1 MKRRSVSTMCNVLAM
16 LAIFIGLG
24 NEMAQASPRGEGMS
38 IELEIRAWMPT
49 LSASIQSS
57 ETSTIGDEVDLESTL
72 GVDTR
77 QNFLWPK
84 VTLHFADR
92 HRLSVS
98 YLNMRY
104 SGDKIVTQ
112 EFTFGGI
119 TFNVDEAIHSE
130 VNFDEL
136 AAEYQYDFLKFSW
149 LAASANLQARYL
161 DIEGE
166 VRGATQ
172 GTSKEDFQV
181 PVPTIGVGIR
191 VWPVEWLKVSG
202 DFNVFKLGISAYEA
216 EVIDSEAALTF
227 SPWAWDWFGL
237 SVGYVYYRVLLQ
249 DTDSGDRAD
258 WFQKGPYAAATARF

>member
-1 MKRRSVSTMCNVLAM
+1 MKRRSAREICNVLAM

-72 GVDTR
+72 GMKTR
-77 QNFLWPK
+77 QNFFWPK

-98 YLNMRY
+98 YLKMQY
-104 SGDKIVTQ
+104 AGDKTVTQ
-112 EFTFGGI
+112 EFTFGGTKFLI
-119 TFNVDEAIHSE
+119 SEAIHSE
-130 VNFDEL
+130 IDYKEL
-136 AAEYQYDFLKFSW
+136 EAEYRYDFLKFSR
-149 LAASANLQARYL
+149 LAASANLQVRYL
-161 DIEGE
+161 DIDAE
-166 VRGATQ
+166 VRGAML
-172 GTSKEDFQV
+172 GTAKEDFQV
-181 PVPTIGVGIR
+181 PVPTVGVGIR

-202 DFNVFKLGISAYEA
+202 DFNIFKLGISAYEA
-216 EVIDSEAALTF
+216 EVIDSQAAVTF
-227 SPWAWDWFGL
+227 SPWDWVGM
-237 SVGYVYYRVLLQ
+237 SVGYRYYRVLLQ

-258 WFQKGPYAAATARF
+258 WFQKGPYVAVTARF

>member
-1 MKRRSVSTMCNVLAM
+1 MKRRSAREICNVLAM

-24 NEMAQASPRGEGMS
+24 NEMAQASPRGEDMG

-49 LSASIQSS
+49 LSASVQSS

-72 GVDTR
+72 GMKTR

-84 VTLHFADR
+84 ATLHFADR

-98 YLNMRY
+98 YLKMQY
-104 SGDKIVTQ
+104 AGDKTVTVSQ
-112 EFTFGGI
+112 QFTFGGK
-119 TFNVDEAIHSE
+119 TFIGGEAIHT
-130 VNFDEL
+130 EL
-136 AAEYQYDFLKFSW
+136 DFKELEAEYQYDFVKFSR

-161 DIEGE
+161 DIDAE
-166 VRGATQ
+166 VRGAIQ
-172 GTSKEDFQV
+172 GTRKEDFQV
-181 PVPTIGVGIR
+181 PVPTIGVGLR

-227 SPWAWDWFGL
+227 SPWA
-237 SVGYVYYRVLLQ
+237 
-249 DTDSGDRAD
+249 
-258 WFQKGPYAAATARF
+258 